1 MMGSAESTTRK
12 VSFGLDDGDAVRVLR
27 GVKLSEDVLQRMR
40 GANEFAKSQTKTT
53 LGNKENTEPHLQSS
67 SQQQSQSQPQQ
78 PQQPQAQPQPQP
90 QPQAASGSTA
100 AEMSEE
106 LKRRYERQQS
116 IIQEELARIAR
127 REREASR
134 QDLSRAMQRERAQT
148 RQEADKAQSLLPSQ
162 VEEWS
167 KQLEK
172 KEAELTALDAF
183 YKEQIA
189 QLEKRNVERYK
200 ATHEQFHSAATLS
213 ESHVRPRNTEA
224 VCTSLQSQILHCY
237 RENRDQTL
245 RCSDLAKEYMQCI
258 DAAKKNLLVNHG

>member
-12 VSFGLDDGDAVRVLR
+12 VSFGLDDGDTVRILR

-67 SQQQSQSQPQQ
+67 SQQQSQSQPQ
-78 PQQPQAQPQPQP
+78 PQPQP
-90 QPQAASGSTA
+90 QPQATSGSTA
-100 AEMSEE
+100 ADVSEE

-148 RQEADKAQSLLPSQ
+148 RQEADKAQSLLPQ
-162 VEEWS
+162 AIEEWS

-172 KEAELTALDAF
+172 KEAELKALDAF

-200 ATHEQFHSAATLS
+200 ATHEQFRSAATKS

-224 VCTSLQSQILHCY
+224 VCTSLQAQILHCY

>member
-1 MMGSAESTTRK
+1 MGSAESTTRK
-12 VSFGLDDGDAVRVLR
+12 VSFGLDDGDAVRILR

-40 GANEFAKSQTKTT
+40 GAHEIPKSQTKPT
-53 LGNKENTEPHLQSS
+53 LGNKENTAEPNLQSPTK
-67 SQQQSQSQPQQ
+67 QQPQSQSKP
-78 PQQPQAQPQPQP
+78 PPQATSRP
-90 QPQAASGSTA
+90 TA
-100 AEMSEE
+100 ADTSEE

-127 REREASR
+127 REREASQ

-148 RQEADKAQSLLPSQ
+148 RQEADKSQLLG
-162 VEEWS
+162 

-172 KEAELTALDAF
+172 KEVELRALDAF

-200 ATHEQFHSAATLS
+200 ATHEQFLCAATKS
-213 ESHVRPRNTEA
+213 ESHVRPRSTEA
-224 VCTSLQSQILHCY
+224 VCTTLQAQILHCY